1 MLECLDLNSNIR
13 DLFENLEKSGE
24 DKKTIFTSSLLTTT
38 KQIMHKVQR
47 SSDREL
53 TKQGINNY
61 YNASVIALGVCRNH
75 DQMKELDEGMKS
87 TSKELMKM
95 NHGIV
100 QLLNVGLP
108 NLADSNK
115 KFIRKEDYMNLL

>member
-1 MLECLDLNSNIR
+1 
-13 DLFENLEKSGE
+13 
-24 DKKTIFTSSLLTTT
+24 
-38 KQIMHKVQR
+38 MHKVHR

-53 TKQGINNY
+53 EMHGINNRC
-61 YNASVIALGVCRNH
+61 NASIIALGVCQNH

-95 NHGIV
+95 NHGIL

-108 NLADSNK
+108 NLADSNR
-115 KFIRKEDYMNLL
+115 KFIGKEDYINLL